1 MFKIILFSILILFAS
16 YFKSYA
22 NTKLYIKT
30 IVNNE
35 IITNYDIEK
44 EGNYLKKL
52 NPDLSK
58 IEEKKIFKI
67 ANDSLINE
75 KIKKGEIIKHFNL
88 DEDNQIIE
96 EVLKDFY
103 TRLNFKNK
111 DDFINSLKNKDEYK
125 INEIKEKLK
134 IEMLWNKLIYIKYKS
149 QVNINEANLMK
160 KIEKFQNTEKKE
172 YLISEIVFKK
182 NKDQNIDEKIN
193 QIKSSIKE
201 IGFSNTANLYSISET
216 SKYGGQIGWVDLSN
230 FSELIQNS
238 LKNKKEG
245 ELTDIIKVRNN
256 FIIIRVEKIK
266 IENNQI
272 NKKTELDKLVKFE
285 TNRQLNQFS
294 KIYFDKSKINY
305 SINEK

>member
-1 MFKIILFSILILFAS
+1 MFKIILFSILVFYSLSSSVF
-16 YFKSYA
+16 A
-22 NTKLYIKT
+22 NTKLYINT

-35 IITNYDIEK
+35 IITNYDIIK

-88 DEDNQIIE
+88 EEDDQVIE

-111 DDFINSLKNKDEYK
+111 DDFIDSLKNKDEYK

-134 IEMLWNKLIYIKYKS
+134 IEMLWNKLIYIKYKN
-149 QVNINEANLMK
+149 QVNIDEAYLMK
-160 KIEKFQNTEKKE
+160 KIEKFQKKEKKE
-172 YLISEIVFKK
+172 YFISEIVFKK
-182 NKDQNIDEKIN
+182 NKDQNINEKIN
-193 QIKSSIKE
+193 QVNSSIKE

-230 FSELIQNS
+230 FSELVQNS

-245 ELTDIIKVRNN
+245 ELTNVIQVRNN
-256 FIIIRVEKIK
+256 YIIIRVEKIK
-266 IENNQI
+266 IEKNQI

>member
-230 FSELIQNS
+230 FSELVQNS

-266 IENNQI
+266 IEKNQI

>member
-182 NKDQNIDEKIN
+182 NKNKNIDEKIN

-230 FSELIQNS
+230 FSELVQNS

-266 IENNQI
+266 IEKNQI

>member
-1 MFKIILFSILILFAS
+1 MFKIILFSILLLFAS
-16 YFKSYA
+16 NFDSSA

-88 DEDNQIIE
+88 EEDDQVIE

-111 DDFINSLKNKDEYK
+111 DDFIDSLKNKDEYK

-134 IEMLWNKLIYIKYKS
+134 IEMLWNKLIYIKYKN
-149 QVNINEANLMK
+149 QVNIDEAYLMK
-160 KIEKFQNTEKKE
+160 KIEKFQKTEKKE
-172 YLISEIVFKK
+172 YFISEIVFKK
-182 NKDQNIDEKIN
+182 NKDQNINEKIN
-193 QIKSSIKE
+193 QVNSSIKE

-230 FSELIQNS
+230 FSELVQNS

-245 ELTDIIKVRNN
+245 ELTNVIQVRNN
-256 FIIIRVEKIK
+256 YIIIKVEKIK
-266 IENNQI
+266 IKKNQI
-272 NKKTELDKLVKFE
+272 NKKTELEKLVKFE

>member
-1 MFKIILFSILILFAS
+1 MFKIILLSILILFAS
-16 YFKSYA
+16 NFDTSA

-88 DEDNQIIE
+88 EEDDQVIE

-134 IEMLWNKLIYIKYKS
+134 IEMLWNKLIYIKYKN
-149 QVNINEANLMK
+149 QVNIDEAYLMK
-160 KIEKFQNTEKKE
+160 KIEKFQKTEKKE
-172 YLISEIVFKK
+172 YFISEIVFKK
-182 NKDQNIDEKIN
+182 NKDQNISEKIN
-193 QIKSSIKE
+193 QVNSSIKE

-230 FSELIQNS
+230 FSELVQNS

-245 ELTDIIKVRNN
+245 ELTDVIKVRNN
-256 FIIIRVEKIK
+256 YIIIKVEKIK
-266 IENNQI
+266 IKENQI
-272 NKKTELDKLVKFE
+272 NKKTELEKLVKFE

>member
-1 MFKIILFSILILFAS
+1 MFKIILFSILLLLAS
-16 YFKSYA
+16 NFDSSA

-88 DEDNQIIE
+88 EEDDQVIE

-111 DDFINSLKNKDEYK
+111 DDFIDSLKNKDEYK

-134 IEMLWNKLIYIKYKS
+134 IEMLWNKLIYIKYKN
-149 QVNINEANLMK
+149 QVNIDEAYLMK
-160 KIEKFQNTEKKE
+160 KIEKFQKTEKKQ
-172 YLISEIVFKK
+172 YFISEIVFKK
-182 NKDQNIDEKIN
+182 NKDQNINEKIN
-193 QIKSSIKE
+193 QVNSSIKE

-230 FSELIQNS
+230 FSELVQNS

-245 ELTDIIKVRNN
+245 ELTNVIQVRNN
-256 FIIIRVEKIK
+256 YIIIKVEKIK
-266 IENNQI
+266 IKKNQI
-272 NKKTELDKLVKFE
+272 NKKTELEKLVKFE

>member
-1 MFKIILFSILILFAS
+1 MFKIILFSILLLFAS
-16 YFKSYA
+16 NFDSSA

-88 DEDNQIIE
+88 EEDDQVIE

-111 DDFINSLKNKDEYK
+111 DDFIDSLKNKDEYK

-134 IEMLWNKLIYIKYKS
+134 IEMLWNKLIYIKYKN
-149 QVNINEANLMK
+149 QVNIDEAYLMK
-160 KIEKFQNTEKKE
+160 KIEKFQKTEKKE
-172 YLISEIVFKK
+172 YFISEIVFKK
-182 NKDQNIDEKIN
+182 NKDQNINEKIN
-193 QIKSSIKE
+193 QVNSSIKE

-230 FSELIQNS
+230 FSELVQNS

-245 ELTDIIKVRNN
+245 ELTNVIQVRNN
-256 FIIIRVEKIK
+256 YIIIRVEKIK
-266 IENNQI
+266 IEKNQI